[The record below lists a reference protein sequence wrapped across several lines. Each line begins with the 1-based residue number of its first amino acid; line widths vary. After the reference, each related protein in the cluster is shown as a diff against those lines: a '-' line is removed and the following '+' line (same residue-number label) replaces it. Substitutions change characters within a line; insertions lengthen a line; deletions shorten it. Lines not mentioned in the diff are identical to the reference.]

1 GFATTDL
8 SVRFRDACQGG
19 GAYGKTASPRPY
31 RFPVKF
37 RPGIFQEISAPP
49 VSPHRSP
56 QPNDRAQRV
65 SERGSGIYPVSHILL
80 TRRCRL
86 FSPAT

>member
-1 GFATTDL
+1 M

-31 RFPVKF
+31 RFPVKLL
-37 RPGIFQEISAPP
+37 PGIYYQEVSVPP
-49 VSPHRSP
+49 VSRYRSP

-65 SERGSGIYPVSHILL
+65 SERGSGISSVSHILL
-80 TRRCRL
+80 TLCCSIFL
-86 FSPAT
+86 LPHEALS

>member
-1 GFATTDL
+1 M

-19 GAYGKTASPRPY
+19 GAYGKTAPPRPY
-31 RFPVKF
+31 RFLGKYL
-37 RPGIFQEISAPP
+37 PGIFPEISAPP
-49 VSPHRSP
+49 VSWYRSP

-86 FSPAT
+86 FSPST

>member
-1 GFATTDL
+1 M

-19 GAYGKTASPRPY
+19 GAYGKTASPQPH

-37 RPGIFQEISAPP
+37 LPGIHQEISTSP
-49 VSPHRSP
+49 VSRYRSP

-65 SERGSGIYPVSHILL
+65 SERGSGTSPVTTCSADAPVPP
-80 TRRCRL
+80 

>member
-1 GFATTDL
+1 MLVRGRSLWKNGFAAA
-8 SVRFRDACQGG
+8 F
-19 GAYGKTASPRPY
+19 

-37 RPGIFQEISAPP
+37 LPGIFQEISAPP
-49 VSPHRSP
+49 VSRYRSP

-80 TRRCRL
+80 TRRAAFFFCHMKHFTDIRIV
-86 FSPAT
+86 PT